1 VPHPIYVRYGWM
13 GVVTNNLFNNA
24 GLPASTFTSETY
36 PAD

>member
-1 VPHPIYVRYGWM
+1 M
-13 GVVTNNLFNNA
+13 GVVTNNLFNAA